1 MYLYRYYSIT
11 SKLRTTSSRSWSPPH
26 CATSPRTLT
35 PEMSWAQWV
44 HTCLHYTH
52 SCFMYESSTTSDL
65 RLRSCIQMCTKGVV
79 EVLATLS
86 NSTSE
91 VILELCAKCICNL
104 TSKVDLHPN
113 MIKSKV
119 IRRQVCMYVCMCM
132 FDLKF
137 MYVCLHCLSHNLS
150 PIILLSALPNA

>member
-1 MYLYRYYSIT
+1 
-11 SKLRTTSSRSWSPPH
+11 
-26 CATSPRTLT
+26 
-35 PEMSWAQWV
+35 
-44 HTCLHYTH
+44 
-52 SCFMYESSTTSDL
+52 MYESSTTSDL
-65 RLRSCIQMCTKGVV
+65 RLLSCIQMCTKGVV

-119 IRRQVCMYVCMCM
+119 IRR
-132 FDLKF
+132 
-137 MYVCLHCLSHNLS
+137 
-150 PIILLSALPNA
+150 